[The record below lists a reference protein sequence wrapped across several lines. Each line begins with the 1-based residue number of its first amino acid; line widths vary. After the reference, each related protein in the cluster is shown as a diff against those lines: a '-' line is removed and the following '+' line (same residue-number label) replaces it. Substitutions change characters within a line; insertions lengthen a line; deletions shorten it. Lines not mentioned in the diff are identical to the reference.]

1 VPKIDVGEKQ
11 TCPQCGAKFY
21 DLTRRPAVCPKC
33 SLSFDPCDE
42 VVRAKRAKATRANAY
57 NPATEDDDEAVDA
70 EEVTKADD
78 DDEAEADPELVEV
91 TDEAPEGTLIDEDD
105 EDVAVEEEDE
115 LGEGFSEADVEVEDA
130 EDDDS
135 VPFLEDDDEFEE
147 EIGDIGSK
155 DEDL

>member
-1 VPKIDVGEKQ
+1 MPKIDVGEKQ

-33 SLSFDPCDE
+33 SLSFDPGDE

-57 NPATEDDDEAVDA
+57 NPATEDDDDTADA
-70 EEVTKADD
+70 EAATTTDD
-78 DDEAEADPELVEV
+78 DEEAEADAELVEV
-91 TDEAPEGTLIDEDD
+91 TDEAPEGTLIDDDDDDSGNDEDD
-105 EDVAVEEEDE
+105 

>member
-33 SLSFDPCDE
+33 SLSFDPGDE
-42 VVRAKRAKATRANAY
+42 IVRAKRAKATRANAY
-57 NPATEDDDEAVDA
+57 NPVSDDDED
-70 EEVTKADD
+70 VTDTDETVAADD
-78 DDEAEADPELVEV
+78 DEEAEADAELAEV
-91 TDEAPEGTLIDEDD
+91 TDEAPEGTLIDDEDEDAAEEDD
-105 EDVAVEEEDE
+105 
-115 LGEGFSEADVEVEDA
+115 LGEGFSETDVEVEDA

-147 EIGDIGSK
+147 EIGDIGEK

>member
-1 VPKIDVGEKQ
+1 MPKIDVGEKQ

-33 SLSFDPCDE
+33 AFSFDPRDE
-42 VVRAKRAKATRANAY
+42 AFRARRVKARAGGYDPVA
-57 NPATEDDDEAVDA
+57 DDDEELPENEEAAAPDDEEGVEA
-70 EEVTKADD
+70 AELEEVVDD
-78 DDEAEADPELVEV
+78 
-91 TDEAPEGTLIDEDD
+91 APEGTLIDDEDD
-105 EDVAVEEEDE
+105 TVVAEEDD

-135 VPFLEDDDEFEE
+135 VLFLEDDDDEFEE
-147 EIGDIGSK
+147 EIGDIGEK

>member
-33 SLSFDPCDE
+33 ALSFDPGDE
-42 VVRAKRAKATRANAY
+42 VVKAKRAKATRANAY
-57 NPATEDDDEAVDA
+57 NPAVEDDEEVADA
-70 EEVTKADD
+70 EEVKKTDD

-91 TDEAPEGTLIDEDD
+91 TDDAPEGTLIDD
-105 EDVAVEEEDE
+105 EDEDIAAEEDE

>member
-33 SLSFDPCDE
+33 SFSFDPGDE
-42 VVRAKRAKATRANAY
+42 FVRAKRAKATRANTY
-57 NPATEDDDEAVDA
+57 NPA
-70 EEVTKADD
+70 ADD
-78 DDEAEADPELVEV
+78 DDDV
-91 TDEAPEGTLIDEDD
+91 TDADEKVLADED
-105 EDVAVEEEDE
+105 EDAAEEDD

-147 EIGDIGSK
+147 EIGDIGEK

>member
-1 VPKIDVGEKQ
+1 MPKIDVGEKQ

-33 SLSFDPCDE
+33 AFTFDPGDE
-42 VVRAKRAKATRANAY
+42 VFRTRRVKATRAGAY
-57 NPATEDDDEAVDA
+57 DPATDDEEAPENEEAAAPDD
-70 EEVTKADD
+70 EEVEAAELEEVADD
-78 DDEAEADPELVEV
+78 
-91 TDEAPEGTLIDEDD
+91 APEGTLIDDD
-105 EDVAVEEEDE
+105 DDTVAGEEED

-135 VPFLEDDDEFEE
+135 VPFLEDDDDEFEE
-147 EIGDIGSK
+147 EIGDIGEK

>member
-1 VPKIDVGEKQ
+1 MPKIDVGEKQ

-33 SLSFDPCDE
+33 SLSFDPGGE
-42 VVRAKRAKATRANAY
+42 VVRAKRAKATRANTN
-57 NPATEDDDEAVDA
+57 NPATDDDDDVTDA
-70 EEVTKADD
+70 EEKVAADD
-78 DDEAEADPELVEV
+78 EEETEADAELAEV
-91 TDEAPEGTLIDEDD
+91 TDEAPEGTLIDDEDEDAGEEDD
-105 EDVAVEEEDE
+105 

-147 EIGDIGSK
+147 EIGDIGEK

>member
-1 VPKIDVGEKQ
+1 MPKIDVGEKQ

-33 SLSFDPCDE
+33 SLSFDPGDE
-42 VVRAKRAKATRANAY
+42 VVKAKRAKATRANAY
-57 NPATEDDDEAVDA
+57 NPATDDDDDTAEIEEKAKPDDDE
-70 EEVTKADD
+70 
-78 DDEAEADPELVEV
+78 EAEADPELVEV
-91 TDEAPEGTLIDEDD
+91 TDEAPEGTLIDDDD
-105 EDVAVEEEDE
+105 EDAAEEDD